1 MSNNEFLKFPALE
14 FNQNGNSLYAFVA
27 SSQTIYEKFDVSRR
41 IDDKEQG
48 YQRSFSKPRIKE
60 IKNYLTSGK
69 GLIPNTIL
77 VNIDKGN
84 HSYNPTRKELSL
96 RDAEHIGFIID
107 GQHRVKGSYE
117 ATGDFLLPVIAT
129 VDLDVTHQAQLFI
142 KINKSQKGVAT
153 SLYLDLLELTDG
165 VVEDFDDENVS
176 FQRRAI
182 EIANRLNDDP
192 ESPLF
197 ELIRTTGEAGRGIS
211 LSEFTNSLKPLV
223 DQKSGKLLNYGFEE
237 QYLIFKIYFKAFKA
251 VFLEQWQDPSSLIL
265 KTVGFGGIMNSFYE
279 IFTLV
284 TQAKTQFS
292 VENAIKTLSLIGN
305 FKFNSETLP
314 GGGIK
319 AQSNAG
325 KIIITEL
332 KKALRN
338 SEDRIEI
345 VE

>member
-1 MSNNEFLKFPALE
+1 MNKDKFLQFPALE
-14 FNQNGNSLYAFVA
+14 FTQNGSTMYAFVA
-27 SSQTIYEKFDVSRR
+27 NSQTVYEKFDVSRR
-41 IDDKEQG
+41 IDDKEKG
-48 YQRSFSKPRIKE
+48 YQRSFSKVRIKD
-60 IKNYLTSGK
+60 IKKYLTSEN

-77 VNIDKGN
+77 VNIDEGN
-84 HSYNPTRKELSL
+84 HSYDSVKKELSL
-96 RDAEHIGFIID
+96 KDAESIGFIID

-117 ATGDFLLPVIAT
+117 ANKDFLLPVIAT
-129 VDLDVTHQAQLFI
+129 VDLDITKQAQLFI

-153 SLYLDLLELTDG
+153 SLYLDLLELTEG
-165 VVEDFDDENVS
+165 VIEDFDDENVP

-182 EIANRLNDDP
+182 EIAYRLNNDS

-197 ELIRTTGEAGRGIS
+197 NLIRTTGESGIGIS
-211 LSEFTNSLKPLV
+211 LSEFTNSLKPFV
-223 DQKSGKLLNYGFEE
+223 DPKVGKLLNYGFEE

-251 VFLEQWQDPSSLIL
+251 VFLEQWKDPSSLIL
-265 KTVGFGGIMNSFYE
+265 KTVGFGGIMNSFYD

-292 VENAIKTLSLIGN
+292 VENVINTLSLIGD
-305 FKFNSETLP
+305 FKFNNETLP

-325 KIIITEL
+325 RTIVTEL

-338 SEDRIEI
+338 SEDRVEI